1 MNNNVKN
8 AIAVCNIVINATN
21 ILRIRKSKIII
32 AKYKIKS
39 INMQIIMKI
48 INNHLKLISQTRK
61 NVVGDRKNIILK
73 NLDIITQLKN
83 NSIYIQ

>member
-21 ILRIRKSKIII
+21 ILRIRKSKIMI

-39 INMQIIMKI
+39 INKQNIMNF
-48 INNHLKLISQTRK
+48 INNHLKLIS
-61 NVVGDRKNIILK
+61 
-73 NLDIITQLKN
+73 
-83 NSIYIQ
+83 

>member
-21 ILRIRKSKIII
+21 ILRIRKSKIMI

-39 INMQIIMKI
+39 INNI
-48 INNHLKLISQTRK
+48 INTKY
-61 NVVGDRKNIILK
+61 
-73 NLDIITQLKN
+73 NLCFFGCLMLN
-83 NSIYIQ
+83 